1 MQKIK
6 YICDR
11 CRTEQ
16 ATPFTHFIRSYYTIE
31 REEPDT
37 PLKQHETV
45 WEDYELC
52 SSCYNEIIRRIK
64 NYDR

>member
-16 ATPFTHFIRSYYTIE
+16 SAPFTHFIKSYYTIE
-31 REEPDT
+31 SEN
-37 PLKQHETV
+37 PLKQFETV

-52 SSCYNEIIRRIK
+52 SNCYKKIIRGIE